1 MYVDVTDLMAF
12 YADRLGAAARRVIG
26 NRLRG
31 HWPSVAGDRLL
42 GIGYAN
48 PYLGPFLDEAERVLS
63 FMPAPQGVAIWPSD
77 QANATAL
84 VLDDALPLPD
94 ACIDRVL
101 AVHSLELAEN
111 AADLLREIWR
121 ILTPGGR
128 LVAVVPNRRGIWAQ
142 VESTPFGQGHP
153 FSRSQLT
160 TLLDETGFAARSWSD
175 ALSLPPIS
183 HRLWL
188 RSGVTWERLGAR
200 LWPRFSGVIIV
211 EANKAVPKAIP
222 ARPRRSLAPAF
233 RPAIAPA
240 ATARC
245 RT

>member
-12 YADRLGAAARRVIG
+12 YTGRLGTAARRLIV
-26 NRLRG
+26 NRLRAR
-31 HWPSVAGDRLL
+31 WPSVIDDRVL
-42 GIGYAN
+42 GLGYAN
-48 PYLGPFLDEAERVLS
+48 PYLGPFVGEAERVLS
-63 FMPAPQGVAIWPSD
+63 FMPAPQGVAIWPSPD
-77 QANATAL
+77 ENATAL

-101 AVHSLELAEN
+101 AIHSLELAEN
-111 AADLLREIWR
+111 ATELLREIWR

-128 LVAVVPNRRGIWAQ
+128 LIAVVPNRSGIWAR
-142 VESTPFGQGHP
+142 VETTPFGHGRP
-153 FSRSQLT
+153 FSRGQLT
-160 TLLDETGFAARSWSD
+160 SIFDETGFKTISWSQ
-175 ALSLPPIS
+175 SLAMPPIS

-200 LWPRFSGVIIV
+200 LWPGFSGVIIV
-211 EANKAVPKAIP
+211 EASKAVRKAIP

-233 RPAIAPA
+233 RPAIAPP

-245 RT
+245 RH